1 MESLSREQC
10 SVARL
15 SRDPRFDGVFFVAV
29 KTTGIFCR
37 PICPANL
44 PREEN
49 VEYFSTA
56 PVALQA
62 GYRPCLRC
70 RPDSAPNSWAWLGKE
85 TSFRRALSLIE
96 QGALQH
102 SNLETLSDRLGV
114 TSRYLRQLFQNH
126 LGMSPKVYAQYHQLM
141 FAKQLLHNS
150 SLSITDVG
158 FASGFNSTR
167 RFNDAFKKYLKLTP
181 SEMRR
186 HHARQDKSGR
196 NVIHL
201 AYRGQYH
208 WESLLDFYRL
218 RAIEGVE
225 EVTQYSYARYVEID
239 GSLAWFK
246 LHADVEGKQTIKVEF
261 ELQDVTKLSWL
272 MSNIKRV
279 FDLNTDVALIEE
291 LLSKYDDQLVIKS
304 GLRLP
309 GVWSTWEAGVR
320 AVVGQQVSVKAA
332 VGQLNLLTD
341 TLGHTVYGQRVFP
354 SADIVARSDLSFL
367 KMPNSRKETLARLA
381 HHITNSPEDTPNNW
395 LALKGI
401 GPWTISYAKMRG
413 TSEPNLF
420 LDTDLIVKKYLA
432 EHPQLNAANV
442 SPWGSYATLHCW
454 SHFS

>member
-1 MESLSREQC
+1 MDSLTREQY

-85 TSFRRALSLIE
+85 TSFRRAVKLIE
-96 QGALQH
+96 QGALQY

-141 FAKQLLHNS
+141 FAKQLLHSS
-150 SLSITDVG
+150 SLSITDVC

-181 SEMRR
+181 SQMRR
-186 HHARQDKSGR
+186 HHVRSDDLER

-208 WESLLDFYRL
+208 WESLLDFNRL

-225 EVTQYSYARYVEID
+225 DVTPHSYSRYVDID

-246 LHADVEGKQTIKVEF
+246 LYADVKGKQTVKVEF
-261 ELQDVTKLSWL
+261 ELEDVTKLSWL

-291 LLSKYDDQLVIKS
+291 RLSAHDEQLVLRP

-341 TLGHTVYGQRVFP
+341 TLGHNVSGQRVFP
-354 SADIVARSDLSFL
+354 NANVVARSDLSFL

-381 HHITNSPEDTPNNW
+381 QHIANTPESPPSNW
-395 LALKGI
+395 LSLKGI
-401 GPWTISYAKMRG
+401 GPWTVSYARMRG
-413 TSEPNLF
+413 ASEPDLF
-420 LDTDLIVKKYLA
+420 LDSDLIVKKYLA
-432 EHPQLNAANV
+432 KHPQLNAAKV

>member
-85 TSFRRALSLIE
+85 TSVRRALSLIE

-102 SNLETLSDRLGV
+102 SNLEALSDRLGV

-186 HHARQDKSGR
+186 HHARQDDSGR

-225 EVTQYSYARYVEID
+225 EVTQYSYTRYVEID

-246 LHADVEGKQTIKVEF
+246 LHADVERKQTIKVEF
-261 ELQDVTKLSWL
+261 ELEDVTKLSWL

-291 LLSKYDDQLVIKS
+291 LLSKYDDQLIIKS

-332 VGQLNLLTD
+332 IGQLNSLTD
-341 TLGHTVYGQRVFP
+341 TLDHTVSGQRVFP

-381 HHITNSPEDTPNNW
+381 HHVTNSPEDTPNNW

-413 TSEPNLF
+413 ASEPNLF